1 MLVSRRE
8 YLVIFSDGRR
18 WSTTFIPSDPDPET
32 KRNFIRMISDR
43 SGKPIEEVTLFSK
56 DEL

>member
-1 MLVSRRE
+1 VSRRE
-8 YLVIFSDGRR
+8 YVVIFNDGRR

-32 KRNFIRMISDR
+32 KRKFIRMISDR
-43 SGKPIEEVTLFSK
+43 SGKPIEEVALFAK